1 MQAYT
6 TPGSSLKKS
15 LGFLAAAANTGLNS
29 KFVFLLSYAKQ
40 KALVFLPRYSVSKKY
55 N

>member
-6 TPGSSLKKS
+6 TPGSSLKMS
-15 LGFLAAAANTGLNS
+15 LGFLAAADNTGLNS